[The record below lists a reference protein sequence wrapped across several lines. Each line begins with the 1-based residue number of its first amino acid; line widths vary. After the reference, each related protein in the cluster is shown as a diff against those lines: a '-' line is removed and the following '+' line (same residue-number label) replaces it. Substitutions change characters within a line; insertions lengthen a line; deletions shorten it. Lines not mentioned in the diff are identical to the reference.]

1 MPILILVRHG
11 QSIYNLE
18 NRFTGGR
25 DILLTELGQQ
35 EARQA
40 GVKLKGIKFDIAY
53 TSVLKRAMDTLT
65 IILDELHQKEIPIVS
80 NAALNERG
88 YGSLEGLDKAQT
100 AEKYGVAQVEIWR
113 RSYDILPPN
122 GESLEGTYKRVVP
135 FYKAE
140 VEPKLKS
147 GENVLIVA
155 HGNSLRSLMMY
166 LESIGHREIV
176 NVNILTGIPRRYD
189 LDDNL
194 KIIGVKYL

>member
-65 IILDELHQKEIPIVS
+65 IILDELNQKEIPIVS

-194 KIIGVKYL
+194 KIIDVKYL

>member
-53 TSVLKRAMDTLT
+53 TSVLKRAIDTLT

-100 AEKYGVAQVEIWR
+100 AKKYGVAQVEIWR
-113 RSYDILPPN
+113 RSYDILPPD

-135 FYKAE
+135 FYKTE
-140 VEPKLKS
+140 VEPKLKA

-194 KIIGVKYL
+194 KIIDVKYL